1 MAHAHDL
8 RRDWRG
14 RPVCGHRV
22 PVCLPSLASL
32 AHVVRLLR
40 KRYHPLYTLQAQ
52 GRMHVQMKI
61 HPHVRPM
68 RELDGEERLTDFLGQ
83 MLGGLA

>member
-14 RPVCGHRV
+14 RPVCGHQGSR
-22 PVCLPSLASL
+22 LSSL
-32 AHVVRLLR
+32 AHVVRLER

-52 GRMHVQMKI
+52 GRMHVQMKV
-61 HPHVRPM
+61 PAARAN
-68 RELDGEERLTDFLGQ
+68 REEASTGGAADGVLRRL
-83 MLGGLA
+83 LGGLA

>member
-1 MAHAHDL
+1 M
-8 RRDWRG
+8 
-14 RPVCGHRV
+14 CGHRV

>member
-22 PVCLPSLASL
+22 PVCLPLLASL
-32 AHVVRLLR
+32 AHVVRRQR
-40 KRYHPLYTLQAQ
+40 KRYHPLYTLHAQ
-52 GRMHVQMKI
+52 GRMHVQMK
-61 HPHVRPM
+61 VQTARANRAEAQ
-68 RELDGEERLTDFLGQ
+68 REELLTDFLGQ
-83 MLGGLA
+83 RLGGVA